1 MSSFHEGNAMLL
13 TFSDLSEGM
22 IAQRSVLIGEEQV
35 RSFVAL
41 TADNAPVHVN
51 ADHARSLGY
60 DGPIAHGILVG
71 SMYSQILG
79 CELPGSN
86 TVIMKF
92 TLDMLKPVSVGETIE
107 YQVTVSRLFEATRS
121 VALTLSARDS
131 AGEQVSR
138 GTAVC
143 LLRNGP
149 TLETN

>member
-1 MSSFHEGNAMLL
+1 M
-13 TFSDLSEGM
+13 T
-22 IAQRSVLIGEEQV
+22 AQRSVLIGEDHV

-41 TADNAPVHVN
+41 TADNAPVHVDV
-51 ADHARSLGY
+51 DHARSLGY

-79 CELPGSN
+79 CVLPGPN
-86 TVIMKF
+86 TVIMKLA
-92 TLDMLKPVSVGETIE
+92 LDMLKPVPVGETIE

-121 VALTLSARDS
+121 VVLALSARDS

-143 LLRNGP
+143 LFKN
-149 TLETN
+149 